1 MKKAISAVLAAALG
15 LSALCTSVYADDGS
29 QNSIAVF
36 GDSIASGYS
45 NINGEVEYNYG
56 EICADYLGWS
66 VDNHANPGD
75 RTADLYELLCNNAEA
90 AESAANAEVIVVSIG
105 GNNVIRRAA
114 KFILN
119 YAASN
124 NLLKTG
130 YTADDIPEDPTSD
143 DLKMLDSDKL
153 QSYGAMQ
160 LASMLTDLKK
170 DIAGSSS
177 TPGIIQNEVIPE
189 TQQIIEKLRE
199 LNPDADIILQTVYQP
214 LQLSPECWAKVN
226 DKGYGLQF
234 NQLRLNLQLIMN
246 SYSSEIKELAADEG
260 VKVADVYSEF
270 TSLNENPTPTNQ
282 GYAYYFT
289 DVETGINSGSSGFTD
304 IIKNSDFHPN
314 QKGHLAIAAAVLEQ
328 VGELHDTSSSTLLRS
343 VYNGLA
349 DKSSYPAIA
358 LETYT
363 LVAGKLIG
371 AEVSIG
377 DVNDDGVVDAR
388 DASAI
393 LSEYAVTA
401 TGGTPTFDD
410 LQKAAGNVNG
420 DSVIDA
426 RDASLVLSYYAYT
439 ATGGKDSMEDFLQ
452 NRN

>member
-1 MKKAISAVLAAALG
+1 MKKAISAVLAAAIG

-45 NINGEVEYNYG
+45 SINGEVEYNYG

-75 RTADLYELLCNNAEA
+75 RTADLYELLCNDAEA

-119 YAASN
+119 YAASA
-124 NLLKTG
+124 NLLKDG
-130 YTADDIPEDPTSD
+130 YSAADIPEDPTSD
-143 DLKMLDSDKL
+143 DLRLLDSDKL

-177 TPGIIQNEVIPE
+177 TPGMIQNTVIPE
-189 TQQIIEKLRE
+189 TQQIIDKLQE

-214 LQLSPECWAKVN
+214 LQLSPECWEKVN
-226 DKGYGLQF
+226 EKGYGPQF

-246 SYSSEIKELAADEG
+246 TYSTELKGLAEDEG
-260 VKVADVYSEF
+260 VKIADVYSEF
-270 TSLNENPTPTNQ
+270 TSLDETPTPTNQ
-282 GYAYYFT
+282 GYAHYFT
-289 DVETGINSGSSGFTD
+289 EIETGINSGNTGFTD

-328 VGELHDTSSSTLLRS
+328 IGDLHDTSSSTLLRS
-343 VYNGLA
+343 IYNGLEDRA
-349 DKSSYPAIA
+349 SYPAIA

-363 LVAGKLIG
+363 LVAGNLIG
-371 AEVSIG
+371 AEVSLG
-377 DVNDDGVVDAR
+377 DVNDDGFIDAR

-401 TGGTPTFDD
+401 TGGTPSFDD
-410 LQKAAGNVNG
+410 LQKAAGDLNDDN
-420 DSVIDA
+420 VIDA
-426 RDASLVLSYYAYT
+426 RDASVVLSYYAYT
-439 ATGGKDSMEDFLQ
+439 ATGGNDSIEDFLKK
-452 NRN
+452 